1 MQYNF
6 TIEGNESTTST
17 FMRHQKRH
25 LIGESLGNSLTVSA
39 YRRLANMVSSAPA
52 IEY

>member
-6 TIEGNESTTST
+6 TIEGNEST

-25 LIGESLGNSLTVSA
+25 LIVESLGNSLTVSA
-39 YRRLANMVSSAPA
+39 YGRLANMVSSAPA
-52 IEY
+52 IEH